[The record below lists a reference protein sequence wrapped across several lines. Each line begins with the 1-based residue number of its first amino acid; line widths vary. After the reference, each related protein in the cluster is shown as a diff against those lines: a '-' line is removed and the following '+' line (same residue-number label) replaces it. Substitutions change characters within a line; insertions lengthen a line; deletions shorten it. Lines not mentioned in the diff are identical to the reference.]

1 MPIKISHL
9 TAGIIAILVGY
20 SSAAALILE
29 AVNAMGGSSDLQ
41 SSWLTAIALSAG
53 ASTLFLSWYYRAP
66 ILTAWST
73 PGIALLI
80 SALAGVTPA
89 EAVGVFIFSSFLLFI
104 SGFGRWVER
113 GVNWIPAPIA
123 AALLAG
129 ILLQFVTRIIPALEQ
144 SPVPIAVM
152 LVLFFMGRTLIPR
165 FVFPLVFA
173 AALVLPIVLGDFNY
187 QALTMQAPVWVWNT
201 PEFKIDLLIG
211 IGIPLYIV
219 TMVSQN
225 IPGLFMLKSQG
236 YPTPTGPILRTTGIA
251 GLIMAPFG
259 AFAVNLA
266 AITAAICQSPDADP
280 NAKTRYKASMVAGV
294 TYLLFALLGA
304 SIVSLFTAIPA
315 SIVTALAGLALL
327 GVLTNTLGQA
337 FSAIETR
344 EAATVTFVI
353 TVSGFSLWGLNSAF
367 WGLIVGVALHF
378 FVTKLKRASST

>member
-29 AVNAMGGSSDLQ
+29 AVNAMGGSTELQ

-89 EAVGVFIFSSFLLFI
+89 QAVGVFIFSSFLLFI

-113 GVNWIPAPIA
+113 GVNWVPAPIA

-129 ILLQFVTRIIPALEQ
+129 ILLQFVTRVIPALEQ
-144 SPVPIAVM
+144 SPMPIAVM
-152 LVLFFMGRTLIPR
+152 LVIFFIGRTLIPR
-165 FVFPLVFA
+165 FVFPLVFT
-173 AALVLPIVLGDFNY
+173 AALVLPIVLDDFNY
-187 QALTMQAPVWVWNT
+187 QALTMQAPVWVWST

-236 YPTPTGPILRTTGIA
+236 YPTPTGPILRTTGMA

-280 NAKTRYKASMVAGV
+280 NPKTRYKASMIAGV
-294 TYLLFALLGA
+294 TYLVFALLGA
-304 SIVSLFTAIPA
+304 SIVSLFAAIPA

-327 GVLTNTLGQA
+327 GVLTNTLSQA
-337 FSAIETR
+337 FTTVETR

-367 WGLIVGVALHF
+367 WGLIVGVTLQF
-378 FVTKLKRASST
+378 IMTKLKRASSV